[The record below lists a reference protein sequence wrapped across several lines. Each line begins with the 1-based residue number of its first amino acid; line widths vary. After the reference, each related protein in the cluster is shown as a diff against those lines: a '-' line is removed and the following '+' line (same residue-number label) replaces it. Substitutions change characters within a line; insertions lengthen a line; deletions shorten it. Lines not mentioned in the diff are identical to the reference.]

1 MPFDCGEAIWTY
13 LANAIHETG
22 GCLYGMEALGA
33 LRIEKG
39 HVTAAELDGRVTLQD
54 AGFGRMAS
62 KTKPFIGS
70 VLRQRS
76 YLQAENR
83 PQLVGIYPKD
93 RTQKF
98 SAGAILCEP
107 DNLSGFGKG
116 WVTAVT
122 HSPAIGHWIGLGFAT
137 GGVSAWEGRT
147 IIVADPVRD
156 SFVEAEIVSPHMFDP
171 KGDRQYG

>member
-1 MPFDCGEAIWTY
+1 MPFDCGEAIWGE
-13 LANAIHETG
+13 LASIIQETG

-39 HVTAAELDGRVTLQD
+39 HVTAAELDGRVTLED

-70 VLRQRS
+70 VLRQRPH
-76 YLQAENR
+76 LQAENR

-98 SAGAILCEP
+98 SAGAILCAP
-107 DNLSGFGKG
+107 DQLSGFGEG

-137 GGVSAWEGRT
+137 GGVSAWAGKT
-147 IIVADPVRD
+147 IIAADPVRD

-171 KGDRQYG
+171 KGDRQNG